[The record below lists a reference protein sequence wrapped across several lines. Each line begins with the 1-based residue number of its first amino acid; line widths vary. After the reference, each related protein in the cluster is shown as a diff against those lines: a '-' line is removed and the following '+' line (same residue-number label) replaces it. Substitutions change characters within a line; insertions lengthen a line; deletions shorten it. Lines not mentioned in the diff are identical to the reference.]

1 MRNMKQNFDKLFNKI
16 LAENDSILQK
26 TASNGD
32 SIEQLQKETKTY
44 IESLGRILEIAKIKN
59 QEKAE
64 DDEDQ
69 SNSQDDGL

>member
-1 MRNMKQNFDKLFNKI
+1 MKQNFNKLFNKI

-44 IESLGRILEIAKIKN
+44 IESLGRILEIAKTKN

-64 DDEDQ
+64 DNEDQ

>member
-32 SIEQLQKETKTY
+32 SIEQLQEETKTY
-44 IESLGRILEIAKIKN
+44 IESLGRILEIAKTKN

-64 DDEDQ
+64 DNEDQ

>member
-1 MRNMKQNFDKLFNKI
+1 MKQNFDKLFNKI

>member
-44 IESLGRILEIAKIKN
+44 IESLGRILEIAKTKN

-64 DDEDQ
+64 DNEDQ

>member
-1 MRNMKQNFDKLFNKI
+1 MKQNFDKLFNKI

-44 IESLGRILEIAKIKN
+44 IESLGRILEIAKTKN
-59 QEKAE
+59 QEKA
-64 DDEDQ
+64 DE
-69 SNSQDDGL
+69 

>member
-1 MRNMKQNFDKLFNKI
+1 MKQNFDKLFNKI

-26 TASNGD
+26 IASNGD
-32 SIEQLQKETKTY
+32 PIEQLQKETKTY

-64 DDEDQ
+64 DNGDQ
-69 SNSQDDGL
+69 STS

>member
-16 LAENDSILQK
+16 LAENDLILQK

-44 IESLGRILEIAKIKN
+44 IESLGRILEIAKTKN

-64 DDEDQ
+64 DNEDQ

>member
-64 DDEDQ
+64 DNEDQ

>member
-1 MRNMKQNFDKLFNKI
+1 MKQNFDKLFNKI

-26 TASNGD
+26 TTSNGD

-64 DDEDQ
+64 DNEDQ

>member
-1 MRNMKQNFDKLFNKI
+1 MKQNFNKLFNKI
-16 LAENDSILQK
+16 LEENDSILQK

-44 IESLGRILEIAKIKN
+44 IESLGRILEIAKTKN

-64 DDEDQ
+64 DNEDQ

>member
-1 MRNMKQNFDKLFNKI
+1 MRNMKQNFNKLFNKI

-44 IESLGRILEIAKIKN
+44 IESLGRILEIAKTKN

-64 DDEDQ
+64 DNEDQ